1 VRHRAGGDRC
11 RGEAGRLGEFE
22 RRAAERVR
30 SVSEWA
36 QVRALAA
43 DGISQR
49 EIASRLGRNRRTVRR
64 LVEAPEPPR
73 YRREATG
80 SMLDPFDAVLRQ
92 LVKDVEDI
100 EAPRATEVL
109 RDDYGYAG
117 SVDLVRRRLAE
128 LRPKTV
134 RAAQKTGYRPGQ
146 VMQVDW
152 AETPTRPRVYGRERR
167 VYALICT
174 LPYSGASTALFS
186 FDMTIE
192 SLVQGHVG
200 AFDWLGGVPRECVY
214 DNLRAVAK
222 REKRDGVEVIHW
234 NPRFSQLCGDYAFH
248 AHPSARPRRHVR
260 RAPSRARSVTTRPG
274 SGPRGA
280 RLTARA

>member
-1 VRHRAGGDRC
+1 MQRAHELVRTRVLEAIGEPGALRAVVVKCFGPEC
-11 RGEAGRLGEFE
+11 TAI
-22 RRAAERVR
+22 RRD
-30 SVSEWA
+30 SH
-36 QVRALAA
+36 
-43 DGISQR
+43 
-49 EIASRLGRNRRTVRR
+49 
-64 LVEAPEPPR
+64 
-73 YRREATG
+73 
-80 SMLDPFDAVLRQ
+80 AVRQ

-100 EAPRATEVL
+100 KAPRATEVL
-109 RDDYGYAG
+109 RGDYGYAG

-152 AETPTRPRVYGRERR
+152 AEMPTRPRVYGRERR

-174 LPYSGASTALFS
+174 LPYSGASTAHFS

-192 SLVQGHVG
+192 SFVQGHVR

-234 NPRFSQLCGDYAFH
+234 NPRFSQLRGHYASH
-248 AHPSARPRRHVR
+248 AHPCTPETPREKGAVEGAGPSPQDRVLAR
-260 RAPSRARSVTTRPG
+260 AAL
-274 SGPRGA
+274 
-280 RLTARA
+280 RLTARV